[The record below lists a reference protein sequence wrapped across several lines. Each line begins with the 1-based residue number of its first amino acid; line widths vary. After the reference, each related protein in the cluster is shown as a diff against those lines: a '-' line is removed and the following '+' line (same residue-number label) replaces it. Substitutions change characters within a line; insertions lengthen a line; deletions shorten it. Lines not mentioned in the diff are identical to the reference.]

1 MVKKLIMVL
10 ICIICVWNISN
21 AKEVF
26 VLDTGKSNIY
36 IEDTSIQYIGMNE
49 NYNIIDADIIAKK
62 ANGIM
67 LKSRMRYYFNV
78 NGEEIKYTY
87 LNIDQ
92 SNDNGTTWSNIN
104 YKLENEINNIH
115 TALSGKSIYSI
126 ENTYISNIV
135 YHLYY
140 SSK

>member
-10 ICIICVWNISN
+10 IYIICVWNISS

-104 YKLENEINNIH
+104 YKLGNDINNIH

-126 ENTYISNIV
+126 ENAYISNIV

-140 SSK
+140 SNK

>member
-62 ANGIM
+62 TNGIM

-92 SNDNGTTWSNIN
+92 SNDNGITWSNIN
-104 YKLENEINNIH
+104 YKLENDINNIH

-126 ENTYISNIV
+126 ENAYISNIV